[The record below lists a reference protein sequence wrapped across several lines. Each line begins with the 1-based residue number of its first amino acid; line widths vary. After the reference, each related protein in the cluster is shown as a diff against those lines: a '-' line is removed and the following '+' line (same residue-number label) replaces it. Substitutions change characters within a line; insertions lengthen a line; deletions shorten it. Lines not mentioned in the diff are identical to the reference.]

1 MSSLTPLTPEAARA
15 VWEAAAPG
23 ASLTADQIQVSYY
36 RFANKIAPKGEAV
49 TATLKELHDECLS
62 VAADMLGECVC
73 RKGEVDHL
81 PGEPCKGSTVVHVY
95 SDLTGGRRHRV
106 DVQAMTAIFI
116 DCDENHD
123 FRPLINALGL
133 LGIAYLWSESTSSA
147 RGARRWH
154 IVLPL
159 AERIVFPGDHHH
171 AAYAKWWADI
181 AYRAVADALFALG
194 GMPPREWDDSCKSV
208 PRIRYVGTR
217 RDGYTQPRQVCSGPG
232 RLLSLPALLQAL
244 GIPTW
249 VQSVAQPVAG
259 ALAADGSLPT
269 AGALPAA
276 RPVSGTQRKGPTP
289 GHSTGSL
296 MILAFGE
303 LQRLGLS
310 RIGQAIDR
318 GDGRA
323 AHAVLCP
330 WRHQHG
336 ESCPQRRGG
345 FHSST
350 VIFDSADADTDGG
363 FSCLHQHSGSAE
375 GSAHYTAAD
384 VLGLTREV
392 GGIIPDTSRWGGGD
406 GSAATWDAAAVK
418 VAEILDAANKEAPT
432 AATVEA
438 QRDALDALKVAHSRA
453 VGKAPVLA
461 TPAAAMRPAMTPPFP
476 RWGTTDV
483 ANGERLAYYFRGR
496 LRYDVARRVWLRW
509 DGRVWIADDDG
520 ARTCAAAVAR
530 AIYGEVAALQRLYE
544 RLAGEP
550 YVAPPPR
557 GRGRPKKGETDEA
570 PPLPPK
576 VQALADRIAALQAW
590 AQRSESDAQV
600 RACRTHAQDAMRVTP
615 GELDQHAWLLAV
627 ANGVINLETGS
638 ITPHDPAHLIT
649 HLAPVVYDAAA
660 TCPRWERFVAE
671 AMCQRPEMIAYL
683 QRIAGYALT
692 GDVAARA
699 MWIHVGAGSNGK
711 GTFFE
716 LLRDLMG
723 EHSVGV
729 SMSLLTSSS
738 DKASAGMESA
748 KARLC
753 GHRLAVANEGAAEA
767 VLDDRTVK
775 EITGRDRV
783 TAKFMAKDYFDFVP
797 SHKLHYETNELPQ
810 IRGEDWAIWSRVR
823 IVMWDFQA
831 LVPDMTLADK
841 LRDELPGILNWLLR
855 GVAEYRRGGL
865 DDPPHVVATKEALR
879 AAADSLGRYLKEC
892 CTAYPERVTDANAN
906 SVRHLYHY
914 ITVAA
919 LRDGY
924 VRWCDEHGVQPTTVQ
939 RYIAALKTRGFAE
952 RVIKVSPADV
962 CSASCPMPAAG
973 RTVRVWLGVRE
984 GVAAAPAEVQQ
995 PLPLN

>member
-1 MSSLTPLTPEAARA
+1 MSSLTPLTPEAAREAWA
-15 VWEAAAPG
+15 VAAPG
-23 ASLTADQIQVSYY
+23 ERQQPDKIQVRYHRY
-36 RFANKIAPKGEAV
+36 ENKRAKVGEAV
-49 TATLKELHDECLS
+49 TASLKELHDECWH
-62 VAADMLGECVC
+62 AAQAALGECVC
-73 RKGEVDHL
+73 DEKDMDHA
-81 PGEPCKGSTVVHVY
+81 PGEPCKGAAMVHVY
-95 SDLTGGRRHRV
+95 AALTNGRRRRS
-106 DVQAMTAIFI
+106 DVTAMTALFF
-116 DCDENHD
+116 DCDENRD
-123 FRPLINALGL
+123 FRPLVNALEAL
-133 LGIAYLWSESTSSA
+133 DIAFLWSESTSSA
-147 RGARRWH
+147 PGARRWH

-159 AERIVFPGDHHH
+159 EHAVTFPDGEHH
-171 AAYAKWWADI
+171 AAFADWWANT

-194 GMPPREWDDSCKSV
+194 GLPPREWDETCKSV

-217 RDGYTQPRQVCSGPG
+217 RDADAAPRQVFARTG
-232 RLLSLPALLQAL
+232 RLLRLPALLTAL
-244 GIPTW
+244 GIPAW
-249 VQSVAQPVAG
+249 APPVAL
-259 ALAADGSLPT
+259 LAADGSLP
-269 AGALPAA
+269 AAVALPVA
-276 RPVSGTQRKGPTP
+276 RPVSGARKGPTP
-289 GHSTGSL
+289 GQTTGSL
-296 MILAFGE
+296 LVLAFAE

-310 RIGQAIDR
+310 RIGHAIDR

-330 WRHQHG
+330 WRHEHS
-336 ESCPQRRGG
+336 ETCPQRRGG

-350 VIFDSADADTDGG
+350 VIFDSADADADGG

-375 GSAHYTAAD
+375 GSAHYTASD
-384 VLGLTREV
+384 VLSLTREV
-392 GGIIPDTSRWGGGD
+392 GGVFPDTARWGGGD
-406 GSAATWDAAAVK
+406 GSAATWDAAA
-418 VAEILDAANKEAPT
+418 ATCAAILDAANKEAPT

-438 QRDALDALKVAHSRA
+438 QRDAVDAMKVARSRT
-453 VGKAPVLA
+453 VGKTPVLA
-461 TPAAAMRPAMTPPFP
+461 TPAAAMRPAMTPVYPK
-476 RWGTTDV
+476 WGTTDV

-496 LRYDVARRVWLRW
+496 LKWDVARRVWLRW
-509 DGRVWIADDDG
+509 DGRVWVSDDDG

-530 AIYGEVAALQRLYE
+530 AIWGEVSALQALYE
-544 RLAGEP
+544 RLAGQP
-550 YVAPPPR
+550 YVAAPPR
-557 GRGRPKKGETDEA
+557 GRGRPRKDEA
-570 PPLPPK
+570 EAPVLPPK
-576 VQALADRIAALQAW
+576 VQQIADRIAALQAW

-600 RACRTHAQDAMRVTP
+600 RATRTHGQDAMRVTP
-615 GELDQHAWLLAV
+615 SELDRDAWLLAV
-627 ANGVINLETGS
+627 SNGTIDLRSGT
-638 ITPHDPAHLIT
+638 IAPHDPKHMIT
-649 HLAPVVYDAAA
+649 HLAPVCFDAAA
-660 TCPRWERFVAE
+660 QCPTWERFVGE
-671 AMCQRPEMIAYL
+671 AMCHRPEMIAYL
-683 QRIAGYALT
+683 QRIAGYACS
-692 GDVAARA
+692 GDVSARA

-716 LLRDLMG
+716 ILRDILG

-729 SMSLLTSSS
+729 SMSLLTSSA

-767 VLDDRTVK
+767 ILDDRTVK

-783 TAKFMAKDYFDFVP
+783 TAKFMAKDYFDYTP

-823 IVMWDFQA
+823 IVTWDFQA
-831 LVPDMTLADK
+831 LTPNLRLADE

-865 DDPPHVVATKEALR
+865 ADPPHVVATREALR
-879 AAADSLGRYLKEC
+879 AAADSLGRYLREC
-892 CTAYPERVTDANAN
+892 CTVYGERVTDANAN

-939 RYIAALKTRGFAE
+939 RYIAALRTKGYVE

-984 GVAAAPAEVQQ
+984 GVAAAREPEQQ

>member
-1 MSSLTPLTPEAARA
+1 MSSLTPLTPEAARE
-15 VWEAAAPG
+15 VWAAATPG
-23 ASLTADQIQVSYY
+23 EALTADQIQVSYY

-49 TATLKELHDECLS
+49 TATLQELHDECLS

-95 SDLTGGRRHRV
+95 SDLTGGRRHRA
-106 DVQAMTAIFI
+106 DVRAMTAIFV
-116 DCDENHD
+116 DCDAHHD
-123 FRPLINALGL
+123 FRPLINALSS

-159 AERIVFPGDHHH
+159 AKRVVFPADHHH
-171 AAYAKWWADI
+171 VAFADWWANV

-194 GMPPREWDDSCKSV
+194 GLSPREWDETCKSV

-217 RDGYTQPRQVCSGPG
+217 RDADAAPRQVFARTG
-232 RLLSLPALLQAL
+232 RLLRLPALLTAL
-244 GIPTW
+244 GIPAW
-249 VQSVAQPVAG
+249 APPVAL
-259 ALAADGSLPT
+259 LAADGSLP
-269 AGALPAA
+269 AAVALPVA
-276 RPVSGTQRKGPTP
+276 RPVSGARKGPTP
-289 GHSTGSL
+289 GQTTGSL
-296 MILAFGE
+296 LVLAFGE

-310 RIGQAIDR
+310 RIGHAIDR

-330 WRHQHG
+330 WRHEHG

-345 FHSST
+345 YHSST
-350 VIFDSADADTDGG
+350 VVFLDSADGDGG

-375 GSAHYTAAD
+375 GSAHYTASD
-384 VLGLTREV
+384 VLSLTREV
-392 GGIIPDTSRWGGGD
+392 GGVIPDTARWGGGD
-406 GSAATWDAAAVK
+406 GSAATWDAAA
-418 VAEILDAANKEAPT
+418 ATCAAILDAANKEAPT
-432 AATVEA
+432 VAAVEA
-438 QRDALDALKVAHSRA
+438 QRDAVDAMKVARSRT
-453 VGKAPVLA
+453 VGKTPVLA

-496 LRYDVARRVWLRW
+496 LKWDVARRVWLRW
-509 DGRVWIADDDG
+509 DGRVWVSDDDG
-520 ARTCAAAVAR
+520 ARTCAASVAR

-544 RLAGEP
+544 RLAGQP
-550 YVAPPPR
+550 YVAPAPR

-570 PPLPPK
+570 PLPPK
-576 VQALADRIAALQAW
+576 VQALADRIAALTGW

-627 ANGVINLETGS
+627 ANGVINLETGT
-638 ITPHDPAHLIT
+638 IAPHDPAHLIT

-767 VLDDRTVK
+767 VLDDRLVK

-783 TAKFMAKDYFDFVP
+783 TAKFMARDYFDYAP

-823 IVMWDFQA
+823 IITWDFQA
-831 LVPDMTLADK
+831 MQPDLTLADK
-841 LRDELPGILNWLLR
+841 LRGELPGILLWLLR
-855 GVAEYRRGGL
+855 GVAEYRRIGL
-865 DDPPHVVATKEALR
+865 ADPQHVVATREALR
-879 AAADSLGRYLKEC
+879 AAADSLGRYLREC
-892 CTAYPERVTDANAN
+892 CTVYPERVTDANAN

-924 VRWCDEHGVQPTTVQ
+924 TRWCDEHGVEPVTVQ
-939 RYIAALKTRGFAE
+939 RYIAALKTRGFVE
-952 RVIKVSPADV
+952 RVIKVSAADGFN
-962 CSASCPMPAAG
+962 ASNMPAVG
-973 RTVRVWLGVRE
+973 RTVRVWIGVKE
-984 GVAAAPAEVQQ
+984 GVAAAPSEVQQ